1 MAAGMGHVDLSGQ
14 VRWREKERSNRADA
28 RAIAARILAYREG
41 APMNVD
47 ERSSLAHDIWS
58 FRKYLALRYGKDSDV
73 RRILLS
79 QLRRVLR
86 Y

>member
-1 MAAGMGHVDLSGQ
+1 MS
-14 VRWREKERSNRADA
+14 
-28 RAIAARILAYREG
+28 
-41 APMNVD
+41 VD

-58 FRKYLALRYGKDSDV
+58 FRKYLALRYGKDSGV